1 MAPRSPSIQS
11 FFQPETMTMPRQMS
25 TPMLAS
31 HEGVSTEVNATEHR
45 VLHSWEPRDHYEM
58 LQISKLVPGSGRIC
72 LVGRVVNFYEQPTPN
87 KMPHAAKGCL
97 KVHLRDDSGII
108 LVRLWYAQVDYQL
121 RLGQLVSLFA
131 THISYVN
138 PVGST
143 SRTVHTA
150 SYATT
155 IFPEHDNSCY
165 VDIQADAIYGALM
178 RTPLGYDSEKQL
190 AGLITLKSF
199 IDGGHEVLD
208 GKVLV
213 FVKSVGGLTTKHGN
227 SLEQVNV
234 NISDDTCDAMLSL
247 CGRSARSAAYWKT
260 SHTILLISNPSF
272 RFAKQPLLCL
282 SPSTHVDVDPCMADA
297 EWLRGFAQRLT
308 AKEVVNVSF
317 PARVFDIDA
326 AAKADERLYFTLSD
340 VDE

>member
-1 MAPRSPSIQS
+1 
-11 FFQPETMTMPRQMS
+11 MS

-31 HEGVSTEVNATEHR
+31 HEGISTEVNATEHR
-45 VLHSWEPRDHYEM
+45 ALHSWEPRDHYEM
-58 LQISKLVPGSGRIC
+58 LQISKLVPGSGRVC
-72 LVGRVVNFYEQPTPN
+72 LVGRVVNFYEQPTPT

-97 KVHLRDDSGII
+97 K
-108 LVRLWYAQVDYQL
+108 VRLWYAQVDYQL

-131 THISYVN
+131 THISYAD
-138 PVGST
+138 PVASA

-150 SYATT
+150 SYAAT
-155 IFPEHDNSCY
+155 IFPEHDSSCY

-213 FVKSVGGLTTKHGN
+213 FVKSVGGRKKYRPPCLFKKFFKKLTLQLVTTKHGN
-227 SLEQVNV
+227 CLEQVNV
-234 NISDDTCDAMLSL
+234 NVSDDTCDAMLSL
-247 CGRSARSAAYWKT
+247 CGRSVRSATYWKT

-272 RFAKQPLLCL
+272 RVGKKPVLCL

-308 AKEVVNVSF
+308 TKEVVNVSF
-317 PARVFDIDA
+317 PARGMG
-326 AAKADERLYFTLSD
+326 KPTLLGPFSRGRS
-340 VDE
+340 